1 MWAREEAREWEKGA
15 AGDSAEIP
23 HYTGEILCHTRMPA
37 SEAEEE
43 ASQASEA
50 EEEER
55 EWEVFQTCSGLTGKE
70 VEEQEEQAEEEERE
84 WGVVV
89 GYTFLKLLFVVI
101 AYIVNELGH

>member
-1 MWAREEAREWEKGA
+1 MWAREEAWEWEKGA

-55 EWEVFQTCSGLTGKE
+55 EW
-70 VEEQEEQAEEEERE
+70 
-84 WGVVV
+84 GVVV